1 MSSSLVSADSTD
13 EQHDQY
19 CALMSTA
26 MGCLESALNNYHQPD
41 FRAEARLRLRLAT
54 LMFEETDNDEE
65 VTGILSKGEAL
76 CERSRLAD
84 LKYSMH
90 HLSSRIMF
98 KKKPKAAM
106 KAIDRLVQETE
117 AMSLAHWTYTFR
129 FLRVSL
135 SMQLDVAS
143 EKPAIL
149 KHLES
154 ISLAAREDQAV
165 SAQIIAVLLEA
176 TVHLRIGGNDA
187 VEAAQRALTNVRTHQ
202 LGPEMKAM
210 PQAFAL
216 LHCLDLI
223 CSLMG
228 FALGQIP
235 EKFQQMQSSVEA
247 ASRDSGWCK
256 DGSIAVG
263 LSKNCTPELEK
274 DTCGLFRRLHNGRM
288 GVVFSWITKSDLYA
302 LGYLLSGIA
311 NMYKS
316 CGDTPPDMYF
326 AEGMKMTDH
335 TPNAIAQSL
344 QAATLADE
352 QRAAIG
358 VAIRMQRIFVLCG
371 RHDWA
376 TARTAVE
383 EMQSTQRVESNGGTA
398 RCLKYLTAL
407 CEHGLGRL
415 RHALIIYASSDLQF
429 KPDTKTKSA
438 ESDLRLLATLN
449 SVSIRRILGADE
461 ILHADQLMSEVEAYC
476 VAHANKAIRAT
487 YFILKAMS
495 PENNNA
501 IIKTK
506 QYLQAAVEASKAACN
521 NQLLSICMNI
531 MTTNFFTNIVGDQ
544 AEKSARVARSL
555 AKKAGDRLWTAVADG
570 TFADIYERCGKTE
583 EAQAARTEAEMMLTE
598 LPGSLV
604 QAMALTKA

>member
-1 MSSSLVSADSTD
+1 MSSSLVTADSTD
-13 EQHDQY
+13 AQHDQY
-19 CALMSTA
+19 CSLMSTA

-54 LMFEETDNDEE
+54 LIFNETDNDEE
-65 VTGILSKGEAL
+65 AIEILSKGVSL

-84 LKYSMH
+84 LKYAMH

-98 KKKPKAAM
+98 KNKRRAAL

-117 AMSLAHWTYTFR
+117 AVGLAHWTYTFR

-135 SMQLDVAS
+135 SMEFDVSS
-143 EKPAIL
+143 EKVNIL
-149 KHLES
+149 KHLDA
-154 ISLAAREDQAV
+154 ISTAAREDQAV
-165 SAQIIAVLLEA
+165 SAQIIAALLEA
-176 TVHLRIGGNDA
+176 TVQIKSGGNDA
-187 VEAAQRALTNVRTHQ
+187 VEAAQRALTNARTQQ

-210 PQAFAL
+210 PQALAL
-216 LHCLDLI
+216 LHCLDLT
-223 CSLMG
+223 CSLME
-228 FALGQIP
+228 FALGQIS

-256 DGSIAVG
+256 DGSLAVG
-263 LSKNCTPELEK
+263 IAKNCTAQLEK
-274 DTCGLFRRLHNGRM
+274 DTCGLFRPMYNGRV
-288 GVVFSWITKSDLYA
+288 GIVFSWITKSDLYA
-302 LGYLLSGIA
+302 SGYLLSGIA
-311 NMYKS
+311 NMYKA
-316 CGDTPPDMYF
+316 CENTPPETYF
-326 AEGMKMTDH
+326 AEGMKMADH
-335 TPNAIAQSL
+335 TPDAIAQSL
-344 QAATLADE
+344 QAATLAAG

-358 VAIRMQRIFVLCG
+358 VAVRMQRIFLLCG
-371 RHDWA
+371 RHDW
-376 TARTAVE
+376 TAAEAAIQELQSDRAVDLGE
-383 EMQSTQRVESNGGTA
+383 TA
-398 RCLKYLTAL
+398 RCVLYLLAL
-407 CEHGLGRL
+407 CDQGLGRL
-415 RHALIIYASSDLQF
+415 QMALVTYGSPELVY
-429 KPDTKTKSA
+429 KPDPKAGSA
-438 ESDLRLLATLN
+438 ERDIRLLAALN
-449 SVSIRRILGADE
+449 SISIRRTFGPEQKCRAG
-461 ILHADQLMSEVEAYC
+461 HLMTEVEAPC
-476 VAHANKAIRAT
+476 IAHANRAIRAT

-583 EAQAARTEAEMMLTE
+583 EAQAARTEAAMMLTE
-598 LPGSLV
+598 LPASLV